1 MSTGSIFNEIKYKFE
16 DPQTILNQQYK
27 KNNGVGYGDLEHFIY
42 KDEVLKILVDGKKLD
57 FKLPFEQIVYEKILD
72 LGDNETDTNVQ
83 YGLLLNETLDTVD
96 IKPHIHY
103 VERRESAIKLI
114 DDSGVGTT
122 TIGVNVPSHVSDFN
136 VQTYAT
142 TFGNEFNEFDN
153 TVINNTLFSNYHK
166 SFINNVFNSQKREY
180 NYKAKNVPEYIIQSL
195 SLNDVIEIKGKL
207 HRIEEFTV
215 NTLNSDVDFK
225 LFNVQDIGLTAITY
239 LTTDSTYLLSD
250 DTLTSIDT
258 TTATTATTT
267 GDQGLQ

>member
-1 MSTGSIFNEIKYKFE
+1 VSSGSLFNEIKYKFE
-16 DPQTILNQQYK
+16 DPQTLLNQQYK
-27 KNNGVGYGDLEHFIY
+27 KNNGVGYGDLEHSIY
-42 KDEVLKILVDGKKLD
+42 DENGVLIDGKKLD
-57 FKLPFEQIVYEKILD
+57 FKLPFEQIVYEKIID
-72 LGDNETDTNVQ
+72 LGDDTTDTNIQ

-103 VERRESAIKLI
+103 VIKRDSVVKLI
-114 DDSGVGTT
+114 DDHGVGFATT
-122 TIGVNVPSHVSDFN
+122 GVNVPSHVSDFN
-136 VQTYAT
+136 TQTYST
-142 TFGNEFNEFDN
+142 TFGNEFNEFDGSLI
-153 TVINNTLFSNYHK
+153 TNTLFSNYHK
-166 SFINNVFNSQKREY
+166 SFISNVFNSQRREY

-258 TTATTATTT
+258 TTTTVTEN
-267 GDQGLQ
+267 QGLQ